1 MTAAGAAGLGD
12 LVYVGSGVGYPLQVF
27 DVSDL
32 DVPQKVAAVP
42 GDLAGGGVALS
53 DTLLCQL
60 VHDPDGDSRR
70 WLDLY
75 SVADPR
81 QPRSL
86 GRGEIGAY
94 ARYLAATEG
103 VAYAAGYYDIHVMD
117 LSDPA
122 HPQNV
127 KSLNPP
133 GSGAMRAIMVEGQF
147 LYAAC
152 NSSGLVIYDLADPLD
167 PYLAATV
174 PLAAC
179 QAAAVQGDLCIA
191 VDWYRGLCTIDVSD
205 PAVPVILHEETL
217 EQVATWTA
225 ALDGGH
231 FLLVNEFAEGWIYD
245 VTDPLAPQLQGGFD
259 AIALPWTV
267 TVAGRW
273 LAMAHGT
280 QGLQLAWRACPVT
293 VAVPPE
299 TPAATPRLAVAPNPF
314 NPRTTITFSI
324 VRAGEVAVSVHDL
337 AGRRV
342 ARLVDGWRAEG
353 THAVGWNGR
362 DEDGGGVPSGAYLVR
377 LRTADGVR
385 SVKMMLVR

>member
-1 MTAAGAAGLGD
+1 
-12 LVYVGSGVGYPLQVF
+12 
-27 DVSDL
+27 
-32 DVPQKVAAVP
+32 
-42 GDLAGGGVALS
+42 
-53 DTLLCQL
+53 
-60 VHDPDGDSRR
+60 
-70 WLDLY
+70 
-75 SVADPR
+75 
-81 QPRSL
+81 
-86 GRGEIGAY
+86 
-94 ARYLAATEG
+94 
-103 VAYAAGYYDIHVMD
+103 
-117 LSDPA
+117 
-122 HPQNV
+122 
-127 KSLNPP
+127 
-133 GSGAMRAIMVEGQF
+133 
-147 LYAAC
+147 
-152 NSSGLVIYDLADPLD
+152 
-167 PYLAATV
+167 
-174 PLAAC
+174 
-179 QAAAVQGDLCIA
+179 
-191 VDWYRGLCTIDVSD
+191 
-205 PAVPVILHEETL
+205 
-217 EQVATWTA
+217 
-225 ALDGGH
+225 
-231 FLLVNEFAEGWIYD
+231 
-245 VTDPLAPQLQGGFD
+245 
-259 AIALPWTV
+259 V